1 MNFFGASQIPLKAS
15 LRDAVEDAVEDAL
28 TVDPSAQTINGP
40 DPWIQNILSLFKI
53 STCLFYAS
61 LNFQTM

>member
-1 MNFFGASQIPLKAS
+1 MDFSGASQIPLKAG
-15 LRDAVEDAVEDAL
+15 LRDAVEDAL
-28 TVDPSAQTINGP
+28 TVDPFAQTINGP